1 MVRGDTYRSFAA
13 LIHSR
18 FLPLQPLFLR
28 FARPRAADAAPDS
41 TYTLL
46 SRGSKRVVFCEMIAC
61 YDSTAAHLFFGVS
74 VCEGVSDILRY
85 CLQTLYIGM
94 YLRKRSGCKR
104 KLIL

>member
-18 FLPLQPLFLR
+18 FLPLQPLFPR
-28 FARPRAADAAPDS
+28 RPADAAPDS